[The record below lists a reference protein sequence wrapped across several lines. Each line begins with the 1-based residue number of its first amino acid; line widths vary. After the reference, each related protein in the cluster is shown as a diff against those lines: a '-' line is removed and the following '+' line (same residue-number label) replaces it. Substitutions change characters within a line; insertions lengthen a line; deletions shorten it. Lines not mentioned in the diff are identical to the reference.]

1 MTIEIFHDGHLY
13 VWIDTF
19 DDRSCDTTLVLNQAL
34 AKRGCDVGEIEGH
47 RPHPPRLR

>member
-19 DDRSCDTTLVLNQAL
+19 DDRSCDPTLVLSQAL
-34 AKRGCDVGEIEGH
+34 AKRG
-47 RPHPPRLR
+47 LRCG